1 MECNKQETYRG
12 TLKAL
17 TDLVCSR
24 LSNMGDVSLVLQIL
38 EKVLLEQ
45 IVSLYFDNTYINH
58 TNTFSYNNI
67 TCSWCRI

>member
-1 MECNKQETYRG
+1 MECNEQETYRG

-24 LSNMGDVSLVLQIL
+24 LSNTGDVSLVLQIL

-45 IVSLYFDNTYINH
+45 IVSLYIFFFLNIVSLYFDNTNML
-58 TNTFSYNNI
+58 NA
-67 TCSWCRI
+67 